1 MASGPR
7 LRKRAREIAE
17 HQSEVDQ
24 LKGRIREL
32 EGTNSALGI
41 SYRALARVERA
52 RARYGADE
60 RSERFIAAE
69 KVLVRS
75 LTKLTGS
82 QRRPSNR
89 LALALDWHYR
99 QNPRGPVQDPIGQS
113 ERAYQSRISTQDR
126 DRISEYILAGPIRS
140 QWTIPSRPPG
150 TRP

>member
-89 LALALDWHYR
+89 LALALDVALPAEP
-99 QNPRGPVQDPIGQS
+99 PRACTGP
-113 ERAYQSRISTQDR
+113 DR
-126 DRISEYILAGPIRS
+126 PV
-140 QWTIPSRPPG
+140 
-150 TRP
+150 